1 MTGCVPDPEP
11 PPPPLLWGSCKTKA
25 GLQVCLDDGGFEML
39 ACVVPEDVFIV
50 PIVTSPDQ
58 RCHVSLCSP
67 RVSVHTAPRGHDY
80 SVSPFTAS
88 APSLCSSPPS
98 VHLFLELVI

>member
-1 MTGCVPDPEP
+1 MTGCVPDPEAP
-11 PPPPLLWGSCKTKA
+11 PSFGAAA
-25 GLQVCLDDGGFEML
+25 GLKIAVHLDDGDFEML

-67 RVSVHTAPRGHDY
+67 RVSVNTAPRGHDY
-80 SVSPFTAS
+80 SIS
-88 APSLCSSPPS
+88 PSLPQPLSLFISPPTS